1 MLHLYSDK
9 ECIPKGV
16 KYIRDNVRYFID
28 VTINKLDS
36 RVDKLLPLTDCAVYL
51 NKDYFT
57 DKYGCSV
64 PWIDLSTGG
73 MTLLNIFYNDDCC
86 FDTLECGRN
95 ALTDLKNFSVGR
107 AYPDH
112 IWNLDKKDEID
123 VIVDDNPDYRYTSF
137 ERWEHD

>member
-9 ECIPKGV
+9 ECIPEGI

-36 RVDKLLPLTDCAVYL
+36 RVDKLLPLTDGAVYL

-95 ALTDLKNFSVGR
+95 ALTDLKNFLLVGLIQTI
-107 AYPDH
+107 YGTL
-112 IWNLDKKDEID
+112 IKKT
-123 VIVDDNPDYRYTSF
+123 RLTL
-137 ERWEHD
+137 